1 MVALFVRS
9 VMRRYLYIV
18 LALLLMGCVSSVEPI
33 SAPQV
38 GVVPQQLTVEF
49 EQPLSRSVVQGER
62 FIYWCDGDEISLFP
76 RTSDNL
82 QYRLQSVEAE
92 RAKFVRVGDS
102 ALSGES
108 LSRNYGVYPYSE
120 ATAVT
125 ADGNLRVVL
134 PALQNYAKDSFG
146 DDSATMVAVAD
157 DANATLRFQSIVG
170 FLKLQLY
177 GENIRVKR
185 IEFGGNRGEKV
196 AGTALVSVA
205 DSSVATVAMEDSAT
219 DIVTLDCGE
228 GVLLGNDST
237 KPTAFWLAL
246 PPQLFAEGFV
256 ITIYD
261 DKGTAYVKSTSKPYT
276 IDANMIQPMKAV
288 DVAGDTVL
296 DIEEYDG
303 KVLFYLAERSGG
315 VRSLSGIAKRDWLAS
330 KVVVN
335 GKTYNVAL
343 DGNQQPC
350 VLVDASESESYE
362 AALFSDESEMWYS
375 ISPRKGVVL
384 PCSQFESSATTS
396 IASFPM
402 FATYKKRD
410 GRTLVFDDGFA
421 VVRLRLRGNA
431 DIVSV
436 RIESEQRYDLAGKIS
451 EVASDGLCKVT
462 DGTNFVA
469 LNCTNSGSYAPLS
482 SGSYRDF
489 YLMIAPNDYSDGLR
503 LSVCDRDY
511 KAMFFDLKDV
521 RLGAGEIYTLE
532 ADYAPDEDLVFY
544 QGFDNC
550 VWGGDIVRG
559 MRGTG
564 FAPDAK
570 TIGTTSQLARTGY
583 EQALVQVAYNNPG
596 SAYIQS
602 NNWDNVTGKTVATS
616 HQVSDSYIV
625 SRHFDD
631 YKYLFRTQEHPGY
644 LAIGTASTVR
654 GILNSPLLLNTK
666 GIGSHRV
673 KVRFAMQANFDG
685 VLEWRMACVGHIT
698 RVRLN
703 GADFELTAE
712 NCKHEVRDAIL
723 LIKPSQLKIASSA
736 NVAKEWNTIEIDV
749 ADCANGARVYVRD
762 ENVNKGVHGIYLD
775 NIEVRQIDEWKRT
788 PSHLRVLLW
797 NIQNGMWADQHNNY
811 DNFVKWVAK
820 WDPDICIWCE
830 SETIYKDKTNSATST
845 KYLPDGWVELCKR
858 YGHTYAEVG
867 GNRDNYPQTVTSK
880 YPISVVQ
887 RFTST
892 NVSGKNISHGAGHFT
907 ITKDGKKINIVT
919 MHMWPQ
925 SYSPS
930 VSTAERE
937 ESTANGGGDLY
948 RAFEVQYLVD
958 QTVNNPKYASE
969 KYWLVGGDTNASSRL
984 DNWYNGFDENSTKL
998 LVHDIFLEQTS
1009 LKDVIGH
1016 RYPGHFFATTMSGKR
1031 IDILYA
1037 SPEMY
1042 RMMDNSIVLLD
1053 EWIAPTAKSTYYS
1066 GFYDTSDHHPL
1077 LIDFNLSR

>member
-1 MVALFVRS
+1 
-9 VMRRYLYIV
+9 MRRYLYIV

-38 GVVPQQLTVEF
+38 GVVPQQLTVAF

-62 FIYWCDGDEISLFP
+62 FIYWCEGDEISFFAA
-76 RTSDNL
+76 TSDNL

-92 RAKFVRVGDS
+92 SAKFVRVGDS

-125 ADGNLRVVL
+125 TDGNLRVDL
-134 PALQNYAKDSFG
+134 PALQHYAKDSFG
-146 DDSATMVAVAD
+146 DDSATMVAVSN

-185 IEFGGNRGEKV
+185 IEFSGNRGEKV

-205 DSSVATVAMEDSAT
+205 DSSVATVAMDGSAS
-219 DIVTLDCGE
+219 DVVALDCGE
-228 GVLLGNDST
+228 GVLLSSDSA

-261 DKGTAYVKSTSKPYT
+261 DKGTAYVKSTSKPYA

-296 DIEEYDG
+296 DIEENDG

-315 VRSLSGIAKRDWLAS
+315 VRSLSGIAKRDWSTS

-335 GKTYNVAL
+335 GKTYDVAL
-343 DGNQQPC
+343 DGNQQPYI
-350 VLVDASESESYE
+350 LVDASETDSYE
-362 AALFSDESEMWYS
+362 AALLSAESSMWYS
-375 ISPRKGVVL
+375 ITARKGVTL
-384 PCSQFESSATTS
+384 PCSQFDSGASSA

-402 FATYKKRD
+402 YATYKRQN
-410 GRTLVFDDGFA
+410 GRTLIFDDGFA
-421 VVRLRLRGNA
+421 VVRLRLRGKA

-436 RIESEQRYDLAGKIS
+436 RIESEQQYDLAGKIA
-451 EVASDGLCKVT
+451 EVATDGVCKVT
-462 DGTNFVA
+462 EGMNFVA
-469 LNCTNSGSYAPLS
+469 LNCTNSGDYAPLTTA
-482 SGSYRDF
+482 SYRDF
-489 YLMIAPNDYSDGLR
+489 YLMIAPDDYSSGLR
-503 LSVCDRDY
+503 LSVCDRNY

-521 RLGAGEIYTLE
+521 QLDAGEIYTLE
-532 ADYAPDEDLVFY
+532 ADYSPDENLIFY

-559 MRGTG
+559 TRGKG
-564 FAPDAK
+564 FAPSAT
-570 TIGTTSQLARTGY
+570 TIGTSSELGRTGY
-583 EQALVQVAYNNPG
+583 EQALTQVAYNNPG
-596 SAYIQS
+596 SGYVQS
-602 NNWDNVTGKTVATS
+602 NSWDKVTSYTVATS

-644 LAIGTASTVR
+644 VAIGTASTAR
-654 GILNSPLLLNTK
+654 GIFNSPLLLNMK
-666 GIGSHRV
+666 GAGSYRI
-673 KVRFAMQANFDG
+673 KSRFAMQANFDG
-685 VLEWRMACVGHIT
+685 VLEWRVACGGHIK

-703 GADFELTAE
+703 GADVALTSTNYKRE
-712 NCKHEVRDAIL
+712 SREAII
-723 LIKPSQLKIASSA
+723 LINPSQLKIASR
-736 NVAKEWNTIEIDV
+736 VDITKEWNTIEIDV
-749 ADCANGARVYVRD
+749 ADCTNGTRIYVRD

-775 NIEVRQIDEWKRT
+775 SIEVRQIDEWKRT
-788 PSHLRVLLW
+788 SSHLRVMLW

-830 SETIYKDKTNSATST
+830 SETIYKDKTNTATST
-845 KYLPDGWVELCKR
+845 KYLPDSWTELCKR

-892 NVSGKNISHGAGHFT
+892 NVSGQNISHGAGHFT
-907 ITKDGKKINIVT
+907 ITVDGKKINIVA

-925 SYSPS
+925 SYAPG
-930 VSTAERE
+930 VATAERE
-937 ESTANGGGDLY
+937 ESTANGGGDIY
-948 RAFEVQYLVD
+948 RAFEIQYLVD
-958 QTVNNPKYASE
+958 QTVNNPKYAGE
-969 KYWLVGGDTNASSRL
+969 EYWLVGGDTNAWSRL
-984 DNWYNGFDENSTKL
+984 DNWFYGYDTNSTRFL
-998 LVHDIFLEQTS
+998 AHDIFLEQTN

-1016 RYPGHFFATTMSGKR
+1016 RFPNSFISSSFGSGRR
-1031 IDILYA
+1031 IDIIYA
-1037 SPEMY
+1037 SPAMY
-1042 RMMDNSIVLLD
+1042 RLMENSMSLLD
-1053 EWIAPTAKSTYYS
+1053 EWTGPTAKSTYYS
-1066 GFYDTSDHHPL
+1066 SFYDPSDHIPL
-1077 LIDFNLSR
+1077 LMDFDLSR